1 MPSSIPQTSAP
12 TALSGYRRGDGR
24 IGCRAHL
31 LVLNA
36 TGLTD
41 RIARRIAAAVPGT
54 VLTSYPYGMGVLG
67 PDADAARR
75 ALRGLAN
82 HPNTG
87 AVLLLSAD
95 RSRLDEVA
103 EALDPARPFEALAL
117 DSADHDAL
125 RLTALGTAAAMRLR
139 RAASRQ
145 ARDAVTPAAL
155 CVALECGLSDPTSG
169 IAANPLIGH
178 VADRIVDA
186 GGTVIL
192 GETLEWLGVEDQLAR
207 RARTPEIA
215 RRITEAV
222 TRREALAV
230 ANGVDLLGL
239 NPNRRNIEEGL
250 TTIEE
255 KASGS
260 VAKSGSRPIE
270 GVLDYA
276 EAPPRPGLWLMDGPS
291 YTPES
296 VTGMVAAGAQVALFS
311 TGSGNSY
318 ASALCPTLK
327 ISANARTVAALDTQI
342 DIDASALMGG
352 QDAAAMAGPVLDE
365 IAAVFGGAL
374 TWGEVTDE
382 GNEVISRYGEAL

>member
-1 MPSSIPQTSAP
+1 MAFQDQTNSNQ
-12 TALSGYRRGDGR
+12 TIVRGYRRDGGR
-24 IGCRAHL
+24 IGCRTHL

-41 RIARRIAAAVPGT
+41 RIARRVVAAVPGA
-54 VLTSYPYGMGVLG
+54 VLASYPYGMGVLG
-67 PDADAARR
+67 ADADTARR
-75 ALRGLAN
+75 AMQGLAL
-82 HPNTG
+82 HPNVG
-87 AVLLLSAD
+87 AVLVLSAD
-95 RSRLDEVA
+95 RTRLDEISAV
-103 EALDPARPFEALAL
+103 LDIGDKPFDALAL
-117 DSADHDAL
+117 DSAAHDAL
-125 RLTALGTAAAMRLR
+125 RLTALGTATAMRLR
-139 RAASRQ
+139 RAVSRQ
-145 ARDAVTPAAL
+145 PRRTAPLAAL

-178 VADRIVDA
+178 VADRIVAA

-207 RARTPEIA
+207 RARTPEVADRIVGAVA
-215 RRITEAV
+215 RRE
-222 TRREALAV
+222 RLAV
-230 ANGVDLLGL
+230 ENGVDLLGL

-260 VAKSGSRPIE
+260 AAKSGSSPIE

-276 EAPPRPGLWLMDGPS
+276 ETPPHPGLWLMDGAS

-296 VTGMVAAGAQVALFS
+296 MTGMVAAGAQVALFS

-342 DIDASALMGG
+342 DIDASALMSG
-352 QDAAAMAGPVLDE
+352 QDPADMAEAVLDE
-365 IAAVFGGAL
+365 IVAVFDGAL
-374 TWGEVTDE
+374 T
-382 GNEVISRYGEAL
+382 